1 LVAQYIR
8 HSECVKHYPEGVTV
22 DIQQALAVIAEPTRF
37 RIVRLLAEAPRTVGE
52 VTMALGALQPQTTKH
67 LQALEAAGV
76 VRIHRLGRRRVA
88 SLDREAL
95 RALGTWFGELAESTA
110 EDSVLERY
118 EGAVARAEARTAL
131 GEQLTTSL
139 ELRREFEASV
149 PAIWRA
155 WTDPTVAARW
165 WGPAHFE
172 VVECSIDPVPGGPVS
187 LTLGEPDGA
196 EYLSAGRVREVD
208 PGRLLVYELSPV
220 DAAGRP
226 LFEVVNVVR
235 LETGRSA
242 STTTVRLTIRA
253 SGADHRAAAM
263 VAGLEQ
269 GWEQLLDGLERL
281 LSADTDRA
289 HSVN

>member
-1 LVAQYIR
+1 M
-8 HSECVKHYPEGVTV
+8 TV

-76 VRIHRLGRRRVA
+76 VRVHRLGRRRVA

-95 RALGTWFGELAESTA
+95 RTLGTWFAELAESTA
-110 EDSVLERY
+110 EDAVLERY
-118 EGAVARAEARTAL
+118 EGAVAQAEARTAR
-131 GEQLTTSL
+131 GERLATSL
-139 ELRREFEASV
+139 ELRREFGVSA

-165 WGPAHFE
+165 WSPAHFE
-172 VVECSIDPVPGGPVS
+172 VAECSIDPVPGGQVS
-187 LTLGEPDGA
+187 LTLRELDGA
-196 EYLSAGRVREVD
+196 EYRSAGRMREVD
-208 PGRLLVYELSPV
+208 PGRRLVYELSPV

-226 LFEVVNVVR
+226 LFQVVHVVA

-242 STTTVRLTIRA
+242 GATAVHLTVRA
-253 SGADHRAAAM
+253 FGADHRAAAM
-263 VAGLEQ
+263 VAGLEA

-281 LSADTDRA
+281 LSTDAARPIL
-289 HSVN
+289 